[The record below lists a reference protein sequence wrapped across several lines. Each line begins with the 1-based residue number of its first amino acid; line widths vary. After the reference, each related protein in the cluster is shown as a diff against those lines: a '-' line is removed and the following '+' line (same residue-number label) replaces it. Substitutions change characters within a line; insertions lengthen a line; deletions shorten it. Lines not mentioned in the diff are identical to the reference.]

1 MSSVLDAIKHLKNKD
16 VTITKTKMNSDSLV
30 TEGASCTG
38 TFDFSYDGTQIVVLN
53 NFRDWIRTSPV
64 KEVNKISDTEYEI
77 HTQTSI
83 YKLEVLD

>member
-1 MSSVLDAIKHLKNKD
+1 MSTKLDTLKHLKNKV
-16 VTITKTKMNSDSLV
+16 VTLTKTKMNSDSLV

-38 TFDFSYDGTQIVVLN
+38 ILGFSIETNQLLVHS
-53 NFRDWIRTSPV
+53 FTDWIRTSPV